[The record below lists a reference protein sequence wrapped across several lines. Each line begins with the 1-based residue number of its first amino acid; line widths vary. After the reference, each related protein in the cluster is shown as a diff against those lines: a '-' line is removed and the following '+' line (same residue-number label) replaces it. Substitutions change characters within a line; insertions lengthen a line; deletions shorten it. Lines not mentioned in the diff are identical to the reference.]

1 MRRRTA
7 ALASLAFASLLPVMA
22 QGGAAQTMLVDRIV
36 ARVNDRIATMV
47 DFEAQ
52 LVDRRQGIQA
62 AQDMSPDR
70 KQAALASA
78 GRDVFTEIYQDLLLL
93 SRADQMD
100 AKVGEA
106 EVDASLA
113 QMRERMQLQDDA
125 QFQQALAAS
134 GMTVD
139 TLRERMRR
147 NLLVQEVVGREVR
160 PRVKVDD
167 EQQRRYYREHPDQF
181 SVPAAVRMH
190 DIVVLEAGRDP
201 AVVAATAKQ
210 IHDEIAGGASMEDVA
225 KKGVAAGTTTDL
237 VDLGWVNAG
246 DLDPTLEKVAWS
258 VEPGGVTAPVHGRGG
273 LHIARVLEKRAA
285 QVRPFDDVKGAIA
298 DRLAE
303 TKMPEEYQRY
313 LSELEAHSYIALNVP
328 PEAEGFEPMGKV
340 APAAGDVGLVEPSG
354 PPPVPSTGA
363 PPAPASTPPPTVP
376 PGDVPHR

>member
-1 MRRRTA
+1 MRRHPA
-7 ALASLAFASLLPVMA
+7 VLASLALTALLPSA
-22 QGGAAQTMLVDRIV
+22 GSAQTLLVDRIV

-47 DFEAQ
+47 DFEVQ
-52 LVDRRQGIQA
+52 LLDRRQGIQA
-62 AQDMSPDR
+62 AQDLSDDR

-100 AKVGEA
+100 AKVGDA
-106 EVDASLA
+106 EVDASMA

-125 QFQQALAAS
+125 QFQQALAGS
-134 GMTVD
+134 GMTVE

-160 PRVKVDD
+160 PRVKVDE

-210 IHDEIAGGASMEDVA
+210 VHDAVAGGASMEEVA

-258 VEPGGVTAPVHGRGG
+258 VEPGGVTQPVHGRGG
-273 LHIARVLEKRAA
+273 LHIAQVLEKRAA
-285 QVRPFDDVKGAIA
+285 QLRSFDDVKEAIA
-298 DRLAE
+298 NKLAE

-313 LSELEAHSYIALNVP
+313 LSELETRSYIALNVP
-328 PEAEGFEPMGKV
+328 PEAEGFSPMGKV
-340 APAAGDVGLVEPSG
+340 APAPGDLVEPASAT
-354 PPPVPSTGA
+354 PVPPASA
-363 PPAPASTPPPTVP
+363 APAPVPTPPPTQP
-376 PGDVPHR
+376 PGDVPHG